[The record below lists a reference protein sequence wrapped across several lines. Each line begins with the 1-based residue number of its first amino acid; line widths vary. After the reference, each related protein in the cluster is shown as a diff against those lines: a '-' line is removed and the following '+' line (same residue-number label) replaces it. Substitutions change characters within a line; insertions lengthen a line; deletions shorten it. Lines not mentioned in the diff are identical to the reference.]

1 MQSLPYRG
9 VSHKIPPSTFV
20 TINVQALHTDQRTW
34 GPDSL
39 AWRPDRWFQ
48 TSDTGAVSLF
58 NPKPGTFVPWAD
70 GPRNCPGQKF
80 AQVEFV
86 AVMATLF
93 AGFRVKPVLQQGK
106 QEHDGR
112 SLLQGMV
119 DGSRISAVT
128 LQMQE
133 PKMVALEWYKR
144 S

>member
-1 MQSLPYRG
+1 M
-9 VSHKIPPSTFV
+9 
-20 TINVQALHTDQRTW
+20 
-34 GPDSL
+34 
-39 AWRPDRWFQ
+39 
-48 TSDTGAVSLF
+48 
-58 NPKPGTFVPWAD
+58 FVPWAD

-93 AGFRVKPVLQQGK
+93 AGFRVKPVLQPGQK
-106 QEHDGR
+106 ENDGR

-133 PKMVALEWYKR
+133 PKMVALEWFR
-144 S
+144 RP